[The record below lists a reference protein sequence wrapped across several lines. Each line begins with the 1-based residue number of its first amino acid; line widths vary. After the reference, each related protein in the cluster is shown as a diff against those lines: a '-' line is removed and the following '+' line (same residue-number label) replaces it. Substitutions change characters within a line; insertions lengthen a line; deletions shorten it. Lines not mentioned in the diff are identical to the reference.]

1 MSVFIRITTVGAIAL
16 FMTGCFDGSSSRS
29 EPPAPTVDFTAFVKT
44 QFART
49 SDTAEPANVNG
60 VDLSFN
66 DQTNPQ
72 AYDDL
77 LQ

>member
-1 MSVFIRITTVGAIAL
+1 MAL
-16 FMTGCFDGSSSRS
+16 FMTGCFDGSSSRA
-29 EPPAPTVDFTAFVKT
+29 EAPAPSVDFTAFVKT

-49 SDTAEPANVNG
+49 SDTAEPAGVNG

-66 DQTNPQ
+66 DQNNPQ
-72 AYDDL
+72 AYNDL

>member
-1 MSVFIRITTVGAIAL
+1 MSATAKIAMLGAAAL
-16 FMTGCFDGSSSRS
+16 LLTGCFNDSDNSGNS
-29 EPPAPTVDFTAFVKT
+29 PDPAVDFTAFVKA

-49 SDTAEPANVNG
+49 SATAEPASINN

-66 DQTNPQ
+66 DQNNPQ
-72 AYDDL
+72 AFDDL

>member
-1 MSVFIRITTVGAIAL
+1 MTVFTRITTVGAIAL
-16 FMTGCFDGSSSRS
+16 FLTGCFDGSSRRS
-29 EPPAPTVDFTAFVKT
+29 EAPAPTVDFTAYVKA

-66 DQTNPQ
+66 DQNNPQ